1 MPKGQGPRPKAR
13 INKAEY
19 EKRLDM
25 ILNLSLDGYSIREI
39 ARAVGVD
46 KSTAQKNLNEIRE
59 RHLEL
64 FQRDLEEWQKKREAI
79 AAELHQ
85 RSQKRRRNLSG
96 QSSTAAVK
104 ESREEDKWELEMLQK
119 LGLIYEEPKKVVSG
133 GFDEFL
139 AQFEKREKERN
150 KIEE

>member
-1 MPKGQGPRPKAR
+1 MPQAKGPRLKSRANP
-13 INKAEY
+13 EPY

-25 ILNLSLDGYSIREI
+25 VLNLLLDGYGEREI

-46 KSTAQKNLNEIRE
+46 QKTVSNDIAEIKRRNLVTFEK
-59 RHLEL
+59 
-64 FQRDLEEWQKKREAI
+64 DLEEWRKKREII

-96 QSSTAAVK
+96 QSSTAAVR

-119 LGLIYEEPKKVVSG
+119 LGLIYEEPDKLVTG
-133 GFDEFL
+133 NFDEFI
-139 AQFEKREKERN
+139 AQYNRRQRERGDL
-150 KIEE
+150 